1 MKAGLTIIADG
12 DTTIQQFPRGK
23 LVSAGARAVSAT
35 SRSSTSK
42 IKLNQF
48 SPMSKRIMK
57 DAYAYL
63 RVQLATVDSFPVERS
78 KFVDDCLQQ
87 YSSLSSTSPDF
98 KQHILMADEE
108 NKEAYTAYVSFIIV
122 VTAFAHQNL
131 GALESCC
138 SNEG

>member
-1 MKAGLTIIADG
+1 MAAEG
-12 DTTIQQFPRGK
+12 TTTPGFQRQKSSK
-23 LVSAGARAVSAT
+23 LVSAGARAPGPVSAT

-42 IKLNQF
+42 IKLEQF
-48 SPMSKRIMK
+48 SPLSKRIMK

-63 RVQLATVDSFPVERS
+63 RVQLATVDSFPAERNRFVE
-78 KFVDDCLQQ
+78 DCLQQ

-108 NKEAYTAYVSFIIV
+108 NKETYTAYVSFIIV
-122 VTAFAHQNL
+122 ATASTHQDL